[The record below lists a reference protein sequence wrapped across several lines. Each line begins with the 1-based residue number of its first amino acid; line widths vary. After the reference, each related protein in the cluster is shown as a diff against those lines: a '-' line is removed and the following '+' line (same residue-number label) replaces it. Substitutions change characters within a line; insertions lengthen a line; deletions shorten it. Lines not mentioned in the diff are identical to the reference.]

1 MKIDFLSLKILS
13 LKYILVLIPLF
24 FVCSNNIFA
33 QNNYYEQKY
42 RLAESFEKGGELE
55 SAVQIYQEIY
65 AAMPTNKK
73 YFEALVRV
81 LKQQNRYSELKT
93 IVEEKTKTE
102 KSVDLFLL
110 SGEVYW
116 KLGETSS
123 ANKAWDNVLSLGI
136 ETSEVYLR
144 LSSLLAS
151 LKLFDKA
158 VNVLKS
164 AKSKYP
170 KDLTVSDALAR
181 LYVITGNYKDGI
193 NEILYLFNSD
203 KNLPLTQGRIYTL
216 LSNPEAVEYADKAFQ
231 KEMKVS
237 GNNLQLLSL
246 YSWFLRVTKQFE
258 KALDIVEKIESVSKT
273 RGLKLYKFGEDSKRD
288 GEYDIALKAF
298 QKVISMGKNTDYR
311 HAALFMYTQTVEEK
325 MQSSNNVTK
334 EETRKIID
342 SYKDI
347 IKEFPRSRQEVDC
360 RVRIAELENTV
371 FNNTAGAIE
380 ELQKVV
386 DLNYNSLTVIEALNK
401 LSEIYIKTNE
411 LKLSEDVVNKVL
423 NKYGRQTNNITADE
437 LDKSRYLKGELLF
450 YREEI
455 DSALAIFKELSVNK
469 NTDIANDALDK
480 IVLIEQNREHVAAL
494 NMYSKAELAE
504 MQNNIAAAKNYYQNV
519 VQYAPNEQIGEQSL
533 IKAAEIDIKQ
543 SNYDEANK
551 ILSQYLNDNIYPMF
565 GDNALFL
572 LGNIAEKQNDK
583 ERAID
588 YYSKLLANYT
598 NSLFLIE
605 ARNRIKELRVKV

>member
-1 MKIDFLSLKILS
+1 M
-13 LKYILVLIPLF
+13 
-24 FVCSNNIFA
+24 
-33 QNNYYEQKY
+33 
-42 RLAESFEKGGELE
+42 
-55 SAVQIYQEIY
+55 
-65 AAMPTNKK
+65 
-73 YFEALVRV
+73 
-81 LKQQNRYSELKT
+81 
-93 IVEEKTKTE
+93 
-102 KSVDLFLL
+102 
-110 SGEVYW
+110 
-116 KLGETSS
+116 
-123 ANKAWDNVLSLGI
+123 
-136 ETSEVYLR
+136 
-144 LSSLLAS
+144 
-151 LKLFDKA
+151 
-158 VNVLKS
+158 
-164 AKSKYP
+164 
-170 KDLTVSDALAR
+170 
-181 LYVITGNYKDGI
+181 
-193 NEILYLFNSD
+193 
-203 KNLPLTQGRIYTL
+203 
-216 LSNPEAVEYADKAFQ
+216 
-231 KEMKVS
+231 
-237 GNNLQLLSL
+237 
-246 YSWFLRVTKQFE
+246 
-258 KALDIVEKIESVSKT
+258 
-273 RGLKLYKFGEDSKRD
+273 
-288 GEYDIALKAF
+288 
-298 QKVISMGKNTDYR
+298 
-311 HAALFMYTQTVEEK
+311 
-325 MQSSNNVTK
+325 
-334 EETRKIID
+334 
-342 SYKDI
+342 
-347 IKEFPRSRQEVDC
+347 
-360 RVRIAELENTV
+360 
-371 FNNTAGAIE
+371 
-380 ELQKVV
+380 
-386 DLNYNSLTVIEALNK
+386 
-401 LSEIYIKTNE
+401 
-411 LKLSEDVVNKVL
+411 KLSEDVVNKVL